1 MADEAVSTD
10 LALRNAFTSVL
21 AAAEELKTISL
32 DQVDGV
38 DLEAIQPKV
47 LAQANAAQALRGLVE
62 ELRRKA
68 EKGDGL

>member
-1 MADEAVSTD
+1 MDVSTD
-10 LALRNAFTSVL
+10 VALKNAWNSVI
-21 AAAEELKTISL
+21 ATVEELKAVSL
-32 DQVDGV
+32 DAV

-68 EKGDGL
+68 EKTAAGD